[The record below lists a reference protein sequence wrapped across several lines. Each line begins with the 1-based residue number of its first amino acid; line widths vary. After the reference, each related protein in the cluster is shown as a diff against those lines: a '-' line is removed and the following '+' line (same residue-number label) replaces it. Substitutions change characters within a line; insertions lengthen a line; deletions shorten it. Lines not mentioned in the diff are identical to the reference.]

1 MENPNGERKGPSVAG
16 LKNLF
21 RDMRE
26 YVRTHKQKVA
36 PKSYGM
42 ATLPRKC
49 CKICIKQFDMAYVPS
64 DTRVEPATCDECQKQ
79 LDAGMIACVS
89 DTRFAFIKPKNEKM
103 DDLRGT
109 IVQVSGKTMDEIQ
122 RLHKESGK

>member
-1 MENPNGERKGPSVAG
+1 
-16 LKNLF
+16 
-21 RDMRE
+21 MRE

-36 PKSYGM
+36 PKSFGM

-89 DTRFAFIKPKNEKM
+89 DTRFAFISPKNEDM
-103 DDLRGT
+103 NDLKGA
-109 IVQVSGKTMDEIQ
+109 IVQVRKETMDLIEKQ
-122 RLHKESGK
+122 LKEKTQ